1 MEPKDAGTPTTARD
15 YKGTLNLPQTDF
27 PMRANSA
34 EREPDFQLRWD
45 EMGLYKRMQDR
56 RSSAPTFMLHDGPPY
71 LSSPNIHIGHALNR
85 TLKDIVVKFRSLSG
99 HRAPFVPGYDCHGLP
114 IEHAVLKDVEG
125 GRHAMSPVE
134 LRNKCRSFAERNLA
148 GQQSRFRRLGILA
161 DWDRP
166 YLTMDPGFEARQVE
180 VFGEMAQKGFIYR
193 GLKPVY
199 WCPTC
204 ETALAE
210 AEIEYV
216 EEFASPSIYVKFPL
230 KATSQMMVGKLGSLS
245 EPVNLVIWTTTPWTL
260 PANLGISVHPRMKY
274 VVLRTAGHGLLM
286 LARDLVEAFGKE
298 TGISG
303 EPVVE
308 FVGAELEML
317 QAQHPFLPS
326 RTSLVLLGEHV
337 TADAG
342 TGLVHTAPG
351 HGVEDFEVGRKYQLP
366 VFAPLNAQGVFTEE
380 AGTLVA
386 GLRYSKANPVVIK
399 RLADTGFLLH
409 EGTLVHAYPHCW
421 RCHKP
426 VIYRGTEQWFASV
439 DGFRKAALE
448 AIHDVR
454 WIPASGER
462 RIENMVANRSD
473 WCISRQRTWG
483 VPIPIFYCTHD
494 NEPLLTP
501 ESVLAVKTRFAA
513 EGSDA
518 WWTRDVADLLPPG
531 AACARCGGTSF
542 RKEQDIMDVWFDSGS
557 SHAAVLE
564 ARPEL
569 SWPADLYLEGTDQ
582 YRGWFQSSLLTS
594 VSTRG
599 TAPYRTVV
607 THGFA
612 VDEHGRKMSKSL
624 GNVVEPAKVI
634 DAYGADILRLW
645 VASVDYTS
653 DVRISENILKQMA
666 EIYRKIRN
674 TARFALSNLYD
685 FERQRDAVSVGELHE
700 LDRYALHRLGE
711 VVGEL
716 TGALERYE
724 FFQFYQL
731 VQNYCVVDLSSFYF
745 DIRKDA
751 LYAGAADSHTR
762 RSCQTVLDIIVRTL
776 AVTVAPVL
784 SHLAE
789 DIWQHLPAGARGET
803 ESVFLTDWP
812 EVPEA
817 WVDPILK
824 ARWEQVASWRV
835 VALKALEQAR
845 QAKLI
850 GSALDAAVTLYPRED
865 AMRSHLQALGPA
877 MLAQILI
884 ASEVSLAPE
893 GAPLPAEAP
902 SEAPLAVR
910 VERASGQKCQRC
922 WCYSQSVGRHG
933 AHPTLCD
940 RCVDVVDA

>member
-1 MEPKDAGTPTTARD
+1 VEPKDAGAPTTARD

-34 EREPDFQLRWD
+34 EREPAFQRRWD
-45 EMGLYKRMQDR
+45 EMALYKRMQDR

-85 TLKDIVVKFRSLSG
+85 TLKDIVVKFNGMSG
-99 HRAPFVPGYDCHGLP
+99 KRAPFVPGYDCHGLP

-134 LRNKCRSFAERNLA
+134 LRNKCRAFAEKNLA

-166 YLTMDPGFEARQVE
+166 YLTMDPAFEARQVE

-216 EEFASPSIYVKFPL
+216 EEFNSPSIYVKFPL
-230 KATSQMMVGKLGSLS
+230 KATSQAMVGKLSNLA

-274 VVLRTAGHGLLM
+274 VVLRTPGHGLLM
-286 LARDLVEAFGKE
+286 IARELVEAFGKE
-298 TGISG
+298 TGITG
-303 EPVVE
+303 EVVVE

-337 TADAG
+337 TADTG

-366 VFAPLNAQGVFTEE
+366 VFAPLNAQGVFTED

-409 EGTLVHAYPHCW
+409 EGNMVHAYPHCW

-454 WIPASGER
+454 WIPASGEK

-483 VPIPIFYCTHD
+483 VPIPIFYCTAD

-501 ESVLAVKTRFAA
+501 ESVLAVKTRFAV

-518 WWTRDVADLLPPG
+518 WWTRDVAELLPPG
-531 AACARCGGTSF
+531 AACAKCGGTSF
-542 RKEQDIMDVWFDSGS
+542 RKETDIMDVWFDSGS

-645 VASVDYTS
+645 VASVDYTN
-653 DVRISENILKQMA
+653 DVRISDNILKQMA

-685 FERQRDAVSVGELHE
+685 FDRAEQGVSVGELEE

-711 VVGEL
+711 VLTEL
-716 TGALERYE
+716 TGALERFE
-724 FFQFYQL
+724 FFQFYQII
-731 VQNYCVVDLSSFYF
+731 QNYCVVDLSSFYF

-751 LYAGAADSHTR
+751 LYAGASNGHAR
-762 RSCQTVLDIIVRTL
+762 RSCQTVLDIVVRSL
-776 AVTVAPVL
+776 AVAIAPVL

-789 DIWQHLPAGARGET
+789 DIWQHLPAGAHGDA

-812 EVPEA
+812 VVPET
-817 WVDPILK
+817 WMDPALK
-824 ARWEQVASWRV
+824 ARWEQVATWRV

-850 GSALDAAVTLYPRED
+850 GSALDARVTLHPRDE
-865 AMRSHLQALGPA
+865 AMRAHLEALGPDT
-877 MLAQILI
+877 LAQILI
-884 ASEVSLAPE
+884 ASEVSLAPTGAAEPADAPTE
-893 GAPLPAEAP
+893 G
-902 SEAPLAVR
+902 PLAVR
-910 VERASGQKCQRC
+910 VERAAGHKCQRC
-922 WCYSQSVGRHG
+922 WCYSPSVGSHRVH
-933 AHPTLCD
+933 ATLCS
-940 RCVDVVDA
+940 RCVAVVDA